1 MLILFL
7 QIKGHCGKHETAQV
21 ECIIILLLISS
32 MIYSTLTN
40 KEVLKVQ
47 FCKNIL
53 IFLLLEKNSKV
64 AVSINKI
71 SFIELFLLK
80 QGSQI
85 KSGSVTNRHDLQQEI
100 NNKVLALGYV

>member
-1 MLILFL
+1 
-7 QIKGHCGKHETAQV
+7 
-21 ECIIILLLISS
+21 

-53 IFLLLEKNSKV
+53 IFLLLENNSKV

>member
-1 MLILFL
+1 MVRF
-7 QIKGHCGKHETAQV
+7 
-21 ECIIILLLISS
+21 
-32 MIYSTLTN
+32 Y
-40 KEVLKVQ
+40 
-47 FCKNIL
+47 KNIL
-53 IFLLLEKNSKV
+53 SFLFPKNNSKV

-71 SFIELFLLK
+71 SFIELFLLR